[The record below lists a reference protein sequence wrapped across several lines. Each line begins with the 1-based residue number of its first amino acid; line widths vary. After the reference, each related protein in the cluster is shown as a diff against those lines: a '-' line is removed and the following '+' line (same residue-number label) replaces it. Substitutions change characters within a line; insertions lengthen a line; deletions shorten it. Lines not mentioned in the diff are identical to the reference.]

1 MRFWRRWRLWE
12 LNDEKGQ
19 SLFGGGLLFLRCVL
33 AIGNKCMSGDFD
45 GVKMP
50 CGMVDVEVNCVEKNP
65 GRKVFL
71 PDFFIKTG
79 I

>member
-1 MRFWRRWRLWE
+1 
-12 LNDEKGQ
+12 
-19 SLFGGGLLFLRCVL
+19 
-33 AIGNKCMSGDFD
+33 MSGDFD

-50 CGMVDVEVNCVEKNP
+50 CGMVDVEVKLYRNKLCRNKKNP

-71 PDFFIKTG
+71 LDFFIKTG

>member
-45 GVKMP
+45 GVKIP
-50 CGMVDVEVNCVEKNP
+50 CGMVDVEVNCVEKKSRQKSVSA
-65 GRKVFL
+65 G
-71 PDFFIKTG
+71 FFY
-79 I
+79 

>member
-1 MRFWRRWRLWE
+1 
-12 LNDEKGQ
+12 
-19 SLFGGGLLFLRCVL
+19 
-33 AIGNKCMSGDFD
+33 MSGDFD

-50 CGMVDVEVNCVEKNP
+50 CRMVDVEVNCVEKNP